1 MTSRNYLQSC
11 FGSLF
16 ILPLKVILAISKMVM
31 LLCKLALLFSFQNLI
46 KVNRNNIFLFLLMA
60 CNSFSKIAN
69 KTLASHIGDN
79 ICLLPVLNI
88 ISLTLVRKF
97 NQSTEQLLNRTTTEI
112 PSTSPSFTYFKGL
125 TSGDVRECSG
135 FPLFRADKIP

>member
-69 KTLASHIGDN
+69 KTLASYIGDN
-79 ICLLPVLNI
+79 ICLLSSSEHNILNAC
-88 ISLTLVRKF
+88 TKV
-97 NQSTEQLLNRTTTEI
+97 QSTEQLLNRTTTEI